1 MGKLL
6 MKIHYQLVLV
16 MNFFDVDIVKTFC
29 LVLFVFSKHILLLCK
44 VHIITKQMTTQI
56 V

>member
-16 MNFFDVDIVKTFC
+16 MNFFDVNIVKN
-29 LVLFVFSKHILLLCK
+29 
-44 VHIITKQMTTQI
+44 KQNEIKIQ
-56 V
+56 